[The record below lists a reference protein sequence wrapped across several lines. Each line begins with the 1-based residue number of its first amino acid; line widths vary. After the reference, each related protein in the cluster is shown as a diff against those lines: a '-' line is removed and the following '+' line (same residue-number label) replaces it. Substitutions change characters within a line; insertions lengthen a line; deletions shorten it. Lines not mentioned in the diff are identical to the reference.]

1 MIIFA
6 VMRNNRKK
14 IEAKDAGIE
23 GSVLI
28 ADVGSTKADWI
39 LVSAEGE
46 PARCFSSQGFNAAT
60 CPDSRIREAMQ
71 EACVKIK
78 SDTPSRLYL
87 YGAGCAGPQICCHI
101 EDLLKEEFRCD
112 EANAYSDMLG
122 AAHALLGREPGI
134 ACILG
139 TGSNTCLYD
148 GSAIIDNIPPLG
160 CILGDEGSGA
170 YLGRR
175 LLNALYKRRLP
186 ASLLEEFETQ
196 YSLTL
201 PKVIEQVYRNPAP
214 GGFLGSLAPFIHQH
228 LHIDGVAEMVADSF
242 NLFIANNLLT
252 YQGARELP
260 IGFVGSVAFHFQ
272 DYLRDALQRYGLTCG
287 EILRQPIQRLA
298 TFHLMD

>member
-14 IEAKDAGIE
+14 IEEKETGRE

-28 ADVGSTKADWI
+28 ADVGSTKADWV

-46 PARCFSSQGFNAAT
+46 PVQCFSSQGFNAAT
-60 CPDSRIREAMQ
+60 CPDSRIREAMG
-71 EACVKIK
+71 EANAKLVN
-78 SDTPSRLYL
+78 DTLSQVYL
-87 YGAGCAGPQICCHI
+87 YGAGCANPEICSHI
-101 EDLLKEEFRCD
+101 ADILKEEFGCT
-112 EANAYSDMLG
+112 EAEAYSDMLG
-122 AAHALLGREPGI
+122 AAHALLGHQPGI

-148 GSAIIDNIPPLG
+148 GSSIIDNIPPLG

-201 PKVIEQVYRNPAP
+201 PKVIERVYRNPAP

-242 NLFIANNLLT
+242 NLFIANNLLA
-252 YQGARELP
+252 YKGARELP

-272 DYLRDALQRYGLTCG
+272 DYLREALQRYDLTCG

-298 TFHLMD
+298 SFHLLD